1 MRAGRISLLKPKAV
15 PPMAEIQ
22 LVETSL
28 RDGNQCLWAALGI
41 DTARTLSIAP
51 VMDQVGFR
59 AIDFTTSTHM
69 GVAVRYKKEDPW
81 ERIRLMA
88 EATPNTPLQFMSTG
102 FRFIS
107 WETASPDFMALAF
120 RTLARN
126 GIRRF
131 CLADPMND
139 AESNMACA
147 RLVKQGGGETVIVA
161 LVFTISPI
169 HDNAHYVERA
179 RKLAACPDI
188 DALYIKDPGGL
199 LSPARAQTL
208 IPAIKAVIGAM
219 PLELHAHCTIGLGE
233 HTYMDAPNLG
243 VSALQCASG
252 AAADGT
258 SNPHSARVAA
268 NLRALGHTVAVD
280 DEALAR
286 VNRYF
291 TELAAAEGLPVGTP
305 QAFDARYLKHQL
317 PGGMVGTTRRQL
329 AEARVSH
336 LEGAVIE
343 ELGRVREELGWP
355 IVMTP
360 FAQVLMTLAVMNVT
374 NKERYRVIP
383 DEAIRYAI
391 GRFGRPN
398 VPIAPHVMERIES
411 LPRTRELRAEPHMAG
426 LEELR
431 RRVGPR
437 LSDEEFLL
445 RATMP
450 GGQVDAMSAAGP
462 ARRHYNPSASPVL
475 DLIRKLC
482 ARSDLDYVAVDK
494 AGMKLELR
502 RHLQSMPAGTRAG
515 AAG

>member
-1 MRAGRISLLKPKAV
+1 
-15 PPMAEIQ
+15 MADVQ

-28 RDGNQCLWAALGI
+28 RDGNQCLWAALGL
-41 DTARTLSIAP
+41 DTAKTLAIAE
-51 VMDQVGFR
+51 VMDRVGFR

-88 EATPNTPLQFMSTG
+88 AATPHTPLQFMSTG

-139 AESNMACA
+139 VESNMACA
-147 RLVKQGGGETVIVA
+147 RMVKEGGGEYVIVA

-169 HDNAHYVERA
+169 HDDAHYIDRA
-179 RKLAACPDI
+179 RKLAACSSV

-199 LSPARAQTL
+199 LSPSRAQTL
-208 IPAIKAVIGAM
+208 IPAVRAVMGGK
-219 PLELHAHCTIGLGE
+219 PLELHSHCTIGLAE
-233 HTYMDAPNLG
+233 HTYMDAPNHG

-268 NLRALGHTVAVD
+268 NLRALGHRVAVD
-280 DEALAR
+280 DEALDH

-291 TELAAAEGLPVGTP
+291 TQLAEAEGLPAGSP
-305 QAFDARYLKHQL
+305 QAFDARYLQHQL

-329 AEARVSH
+329 AEVRMSH
-336 LEGAVIE
+336 LEGAVI
-343 ELGRVREELGWP
+343 EELGWP

-360 FAQVLMTLAVMNVT
+360 FAQILMTLAVMNVM
-374 NKERYRVIP
+374 NQERYKVIP

-391 GRFGRPN
+391 GRFGRPM
-398 VPIAPHVMERIES
+398 VPIAAHVMERIES
-411 LPRTRELRAEPHMAG
+411 LTRTRELRAEPEMAS

-431 RRVGPR
+431 RRIGLR

-450 GGQVDAMSAAGP
+450 AGQVDAMTAAGP
-462 ARRHYNPSASPVL
+462 ARRHYNPALSPVI
-475 DLIRKLC
+475 DLIRKLS
-482 ARSDLDYVAVDK
+482 ARDDLEYVAIDK
-494 AGMKLELR
+494 AGTKLELR
-502 RHLQSMPAGTRAG
+502 RHTVRGTAGRVEAVG
-515 AAG
+515 

>member
-1 MRAGRISLLKPKAV
+1 
-15 PPMAEIQ
+15 MAEVQ

-41 DTARTLSIAP
+41 DTARTLAIAG
-51 VMDQVGFR
+51 VMDRVGFR

-81 ERIRLMA
+81 ERIRLVA
-88 EATPNTPLQFMSTG
+88 AATPHTPLQFMSTG

-131 CLADPMND
+131 CLADPTND

-147 RLVKQGGGETVIVA
+147 RMVKQGGGEYVIVA
-161 LVFTISPI
+161 LVFTLSPI
-169 HDNAHYVERA
+169 HDDAHYVERA
-179 RKLAACPDI
+179 RTLAACPSI

-199 LSPARAQTL
+199 LKPSRAQTL
-208 IPAIKAVIGAM
+208 IPAIKAVMGGK
-219 PLELHAHCTIGLGE
+219 PLELHSHCTIGLAE
-233 HTYMDAPNLG
+233 HTYMDAPDLG

-258 SNPHSARVAA
+258 SNPHSARVVA
-268 NLRALGHTVAVD
+268 NLRALGHRVAVD
-280 DEALAR
+280 DAALGR
-286 VNRYF
+286 VNQYF
-291 TELAAAEGLPVGTP
+291 TQLAQAEGLPMGVP

-343 ELGRVREELGWP
+343 ELGRVREEFGWP

-360 FAQVLMTLAVMNVT
+360 FAQILMTMAVMNVT
-374 NKERYRVIP
+374 NKERYTVIP

-391 GRFGRPN
+391 GRFGRPTA
-398 VPIAPHVMERIES
+398 PIAAHVMERIES
-411 LPRTRELRAEPHMAG
+411 LPRTRELRAEAEVAS

-431 RRVGPR
+431 RRLGPR
-437 LSDEEFLL
+437 LNDEEFLL

-450 GGQVDAMSAAGP
+450 LGQVDAMAAAGP
-462 ARRHYNPSASPVL
+462 ARRHYDPSVSPVL
-475 DLIRKLC
+475 DLIRKLA
-482 ARSDLDYVAVDK
+482 ARSDLDYVAIDK
-494 AGMKLELR
+494 AGMRLELR
-502 RHLQSMPAGTRAG
+502 RHSAANSAAGKEESPAGTAR
-515 AAG
+515 